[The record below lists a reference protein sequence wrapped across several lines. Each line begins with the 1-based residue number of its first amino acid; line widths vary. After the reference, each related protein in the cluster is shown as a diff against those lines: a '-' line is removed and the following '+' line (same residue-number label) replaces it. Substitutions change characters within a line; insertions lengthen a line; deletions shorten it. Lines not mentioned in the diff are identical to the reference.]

1 MEELEKKLQQIKGG
15 LVLDVC
21 SGRGEFINFIKSFG
35 SFDKIIANDI
45 SARSGEFIKKQYPD
59 LNLEFVEGNA
69 KELKFADETFD
80 TVCLSNSLHHLEE
93 IDKILQKMK
102 KLLKSGGNF
111 IINEMYC
118 DDQSAAQMSHVKLHH
133 WFAKI
138 DTIFGQKHDPTFSK
152 QEIRNIID
160 HLELTNLDITD
171 YHWPVSDPREPE
183 MVQERAKIIDAGFKR
198 LEGNEHFEVLKRE
211 GEEIRTYLMENGFA
225 PASSLLIIG
234 K

>member
-80 TVCLSNSLHHLEE
+80 TVCLSNSLHHL
-93 IDKILQKMK
+93 
-102 KLLKSGGNF
+102 
-111 IINEMYC
+111 
-118 DDQSAAQMSHVKLHH
+118 
-133 WFAKI
+133 
-138 DTIFGQKHDPTFSK
+138 
-152 QEIRNIID
+152 
-160 HLELTNLDITD
+160 
-171 YHWPVSDPREPE
+171 
-183 MVQERAKIIDAGFKR
+183 
-198 LEGNEHFEVLKRE
+198 
-211 GEEIRTYLMENGFA
+211 
-225 PASSLLIIG
+225 
-234 K
+234 

>member
-1 MEELEKKLQQIKGG
+1 LEELEKKLQQIKGG

-102 KLLKSGGNF
+102 KLLKTGGNF

-198 LEGNEHFEVLKRE
+198 LEGN
-211 GEEIRTYLMENGFA
+211 
-225 PASSLLIIG
+225 
-234 K
+234 